1 MPGPQP
7 PDWLLSESRHA
18 IGPAMVRPAAGR
30 ICEWT
35 GLDPSACFGVLCSDT
50 RSLAIKTKVWI
61 SPSVRTAVPAIKDA
75 CFLCLIN
82 ENHFNL
88 SARMGVGGGP
98 GGGGLDSKSDVN
110 KYSHIASL
118 VQVTGHIA
126 C

>member
-1 MPGPQP
+1 
-7 PDWLLSESRHA
+7 
-18 IGPAMVRPAAGR
+18 MVRPAAGR

-88 SARMGVGGGP
+88 SARMGVGVGEE
-98 GGGGLDSKSDVN
+98 GLDSESDVN
-110 KYSHIASL
+110 KYSHITWFKL
-118 VQVTGHIA
+118 QGI
-126 C
+126 

>member
-1 MPGPQP
+1 M
-7 PDWLLSESRHA
+7 
-18 IGPAMVRPAAGR
+18 
-30 ICEWT
+30 
-35 GLDPSACFGVLCSDT
+35 
-50 RSLAIKTKVWI
+50 
-61 SPSVRTAVPAIKDA
+61 PAIKDA